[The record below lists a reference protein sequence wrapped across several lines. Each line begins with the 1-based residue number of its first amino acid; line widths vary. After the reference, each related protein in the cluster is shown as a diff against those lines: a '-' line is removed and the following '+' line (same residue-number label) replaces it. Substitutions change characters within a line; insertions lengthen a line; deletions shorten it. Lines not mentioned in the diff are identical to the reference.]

1 MEDRLPL
8 LFQKARERGINISP
22 IIDSPEQ
29 NIGEEESLKD
39 FSATIATCQSHIKS
53 IDAKVD
59 HLIRLKAEVISSTGQ
74 EEREISNKINNI
86 VNSVQSTQNQMD
98 KLIKELKAMLS
109 MEEADQNDP
118 EIRIKKNL
126 FGSMLKKYQNSCMRF
141 QREESDIKNI
151 IETKLVRAAEIAVN
165 QELNEEQRKEVI
177 ENPQMIQQMY
187 ENKLTGAAHIKLQNA
202 VRDLEDRHRDIK
214 NLEKNILQVHNMII
228 ELSKLVNLQGQMIDN
243 IEVNIQKAKD
253 YVLKGEKNIVKSKK
267 NMQSA
272 RKKKCIIL
280 LIIIGVLIVILLP
293 TIIVLVK

>member
-22 IIDSPEQ
+22 IIDPLEQ
-29 NIGEEESLKD
+29 NIEEEESLKD
-39 FSATIATCQSHIKS
+39 FSSTIATCQSHIKS

-86 VNSVQSTQNQMD
+86 VNSVQSTQNEMD

-202 VRDLEDRHRDIK
+202 VRDLEERHRDIK
-214 NLEKNILQVHNMII
+214 RLEKSILQVHNMII
-228 ELSKLVNLQGQMIDN
+228 ELSKLVSLQGEMIDN

-253 YVLKGEKNIVKSKK
+253 YVLKGEKNVIKSKK
-267 NMQSA
+267 NLESA

-280 LIIIGVLIVILLP
+280 LIIIGVLLVILIP
-293 TIIVLVK
+293 VIIAIVK

>member
-22 IIDSPEQ
+22 IMDSPEQ
-29 NIGEEESLKD
+29 NIEEESLKD
-39 FSATIATCQSHIKS
+39 FSSTIATCQSHIKS

-109 MEEADQNDP
+109 MEEADPNDP
-118 EIRIKKNL
+118 EIRIKNNL
-126 FGSMLKKYQNSCMRF
+126 FGSMLKKYQNSCMLF
-141 QREESDIKNI
+141 QKEESDIKNI

-187 ENKLTGAAHIKLQNA
+187 ENKLTGKAHVKLVNA
-202 VRDLEDRHRDIK
+202 VRDLEERHKDIVK
-214 NLEKNILQVHNMII
+214 LQKSILELHKMVI
-228 ELSKLVNLQGQMIDN
+228 ELSAMVQYQGEMIDN
-243 IEVNIQKAKD
+243 IVDNVNKANE
-253 YVLKGEKNIVKSKK
+253 YVKKGEKQIYIMV
-267 NMQSA
+267 
-272 RKKKCIIL
+272 
-280 LIIIGVLIVILLP
+280 
-293 TIIVLVK
+293 